1 MFSSIH
7 MDIINDED
15 KETLNLGMFIK
26 YGHQI
31 YHALLY
37 NLSRCLVL
45 ICYNYFDNVII
56 KMPVWNS

>member
-7 MDIINDED
+7 TDIINDED

-45 ICYNYFDNVII
+45 IC
-56 KMPVWNS
+56 

>member
-1 MFSSIH
+1 MFSSNH

-15 KETLNLGMFIK
+15 KETLNLGMFNK

-45 ICYNYFDNVII
+45 IC
-56 KMPVWNS
+56 

>member
-1 MFSSIH
+1 

-15 KETLNLGMFIK
+15 KETLNFSMFTK

-37 NLSRCLVL
+37 NLSRCLNVL
-45 ICYNYFDNVII
+45 ICELYCYSHFDNVII